1 MALSVSCKCCTL
13 VSASAVCCGYLC
25 SNSCQ
30 HEAVTHVIEPCALIP
45 DSVHMC
51 YTLIPGLLCHPSH
64 STDCPSWEYD
74 DSSPVIRCL
83 TSNLT
88 HDGVGREVQ
97 VQVLSNLMEMIC
109 IAWVESAIAW
119 HKKKDD
125 SVGLRK
131 NGCQGAEVGG

>member
-1 MALSVSCKCCTL
+1 MTPT
-13 VSASAVCCGYLC
+13 
-25 SNSCQ
+25 
-30 HEAVTHVIEPCALIP
+30 EI
-45 DSVHMC
+45 
-51 YTLIPGLLCHPSH
+51 LL
-64 STDCPSWEYD
+64 
-74 DSSPVIRCL
+74 PVIRCL

-119 HKKKDD
+119 HKTKDD